1 MASNT
6 LYENGAGS
14 NGLVRQIL
22 VGIVTASVIGVW
34 AFASTRASSADVEQ
48 MEVEL
53 KAADAALIMEI
64 KELRSYLHNLD
75 VEQSEFRAQVREALS
90 IK

>member
-6 LYENGAGS
+6 LYENGTGS

-48 MEVEL
+48 MEMEL
-53 KAADAALIMEI
+53 KAADAALNAEV
-64 KELRSYLHNLD
+64 KELRSYLHTLD
-75 VEQSEFRAQVREALS
+75 IEQSEFRAQVREALS